1 VDVISPQAAANLWRA
16 MRIAL
21 DDLAL
26 DALYVVCPGERRY
39 AMAPRVQAV
48 PLASLLPASAT

>member
-1 VDVISPQAAANLWRA
+1 

-26 DALYVVCPGERRY
+26 DALVVVYPGERRY
-39 AMAPRVQAV
+39 ALAPRVQAV
-48 PLASLLPASAT
+48 LLASLLPASAT